1 MKNLLKHDFYRIFHS
16 KLALISI
23 ILASAFAL
31 VVPLVFFGLDALV
44 KLDMGVTSSADTNLF
59 GPQLLFGLS
68 YSLGSNIGIVIP
80 IFGAIFI
87 INDIRQGSTRNKI
100 IRGYKKIEIFS
111 SQSIVTI
118 CYVLTL
124 ITVYAVL
131 TFLFSCLFFGFPDFT
146 NVSTLGFFGQV
157 FLMGTIE
164 FIFASSLVIFG
175 AYVTKNV
182 GITIL
187 ISIAFAFIVSLLASL
202 LPSLPN
208 ADKYKI
214 LFDFIPTYGSSEL
227 SGLGQ
232 IASIN
237 PDADIEIT
245 LPVIDAVINGAAT
258 FGFAA
263 INCFLGYLVFS
274 KKDVN

>member
-1 MKNLLKHDFYRIFHS
+1 M
-16 KLALISI
+16 SI
-23 ILASAFAL
+23 
-31 VVPLVFFGLDALV
+31 
-44 KLDMGVTSSADTNLF
+44 
-59 GPQLLFGLS
+59 
-68 YSLGSNIGIVIP
+68 
-80 IFGAIFI
+80 
-87 INDIRQGSTRNKI
+87 DIK
-100 IRGYKKIEIFS
+100 
-111 SQSIVTI
+111 
-118 CYVLTL
+118 
-124 ITVYAVL
+124 
-131 TFLFSCLFFGFPDFT
+131 
-146 NVSTLGFFGQV
+146 
-157 FLMGTIE
+157 TIE

-187 ISIAFAFIVSLLASL
+187 ISIAFAFIVTLLASL

-214 LFDFIPTYGSSEL
+214 IFDFIPTYGSSEL

-258 FGFAA
+258 LGFAA